1 MKLWDKL
8 LNLLFPPRCVFCHC
22 AQPKVCV
29 CPACEQVL
37 PHRSVGERISDV
49 QGLDACV
56 TPLWYE
62 GVVRS
67 ATLRYKFGGLR
78 GNSVIFAE
86 LMADAFRTELFGKVD
101 LITWVPISRRR
112 MRSRG
117 FDQAELLARELG
129 RLIEMTPVRTLHKIR
144 NNNPQSRQ
152 RTREGR
158 MANVIGA
165 YTLADSS
172 VRGKSVLL
180 VDDIVT
186 TGSTISECAHVL
198 RAAGARHV
206 YGIALAK
213 TPKLTKKD

>member
-8 LNLLFPPRCVFCHC
+8 LNLLFPPRCVFCHR
-22 AQPKVCV
+22 AQHEVCV
-29 CPACEQVL
+29 CPACEASL
-37 PHRSVGERISDV
+37 PHRPVGERSSKV
-49 QGLDACV
+49 RSLDDCV

-67 ATLRYKFGGLR
+67 AALRYKFGGLH
-78 GNSVIFAE
+78 GNSVLFAE

-112 MRSRG
+112 MRRRG

-129 RLIEMTPVRTLHKIR
+129 KLIGLTPVRTLKKIR
-144 NNNPQSRQ
+144 DNKPQSRQ
-152 RTREGR
+152 STRAGR
-158 MANVIGA
+158 VANVIGA
-165 YTLADSS
+165 YKLADTS
-172 VRGKSVLL
+172 VRGKSVLI

-186 TGSTISECAHVL
+186 TGSTISQCAQVL
-198 RAAGARHV
+198 REGGAQHV

-213 TPKLTKKD
+213 TRKNTKKD